1 MMDTNVIIAIADDDA
16 DDREIFME
24 AAGNLDFGVRT
35 LEFENG
41 PQLVEFLKKSDTL
54 LPEVIFLDL
63 NNPLMDGVEC
73 LQIIK
78 GMEKCSEIPV
88 VIYTTSARRNDVD
101 KTFVLGADLYI
112 QKPNSLIELQK
123 CIAKVLK
130 TRSQY
135 PKRDFSRKDFIMSL

>member
-1 MMDTNVIIAIADDDA
+1 MINKNVIIAIADDDA
-16 DDREIFME
+16 DDREVFME
-24 AAGNLDFGVRT
+24 AANNLEIGIRS

-41 PQLVEFLKKSDTL
+41 PQLVEFLRKTDSS

-78 GMEKCSEIPV
+78 GMEKCSEILV
-88 VIYTTSARRNDVD
+88 VIYTTSGRRNDVD

-112 QKPNSLIELQK
+112 QKPNSLEELQK

-130 TRSQY
+130 TRSHH
-135 PKRDFSRKDFIMSL
+135 PKRNFSREDFFLNI